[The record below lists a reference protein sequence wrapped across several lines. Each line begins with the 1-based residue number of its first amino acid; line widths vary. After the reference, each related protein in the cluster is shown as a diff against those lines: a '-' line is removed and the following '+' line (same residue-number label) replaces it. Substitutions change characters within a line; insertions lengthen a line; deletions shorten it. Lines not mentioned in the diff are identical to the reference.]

1 MLIVHDS
8 YWNRISIFYYK
19 EDGEL
24 WVEHEL
30 SIEDC
35 WTNHRV
41 GIKDLEV
48 IRKVFAD
55 SIIYDSIEE
64 DTIPLED

>member
-1 MLIVHDS
+1 
-8 YWNRISIFYYK
+8 
-19 EDGEL
+19 
-24 WVEHEL
+24 VEHEL

-35 WTNHRV
+35 WTDHRV

-64 DTIPLED
+64 DTTPLED